1 MQDWTRGRGPIAAMF
16 AVLALVAGCSGTT
29 SSLDGVRAMM
39 MPARNHGYRASE
51 RERECL
57 ARAIFFEA
65 NRSSRD
71 GMIAVGSVV
80 MNRRDSGKW
89 GDDICDVVGARRQF
103 APGVLTRPM
112 NSKALPDVM
121 EATDAVLK
129 GERHAK
135 VGKDVMF
142 FHTAGL
148 KFPYKNMHYTTVAG
162 GNAFYF
168 KKDRKQDRLPVEPK
182 FELPEVMVAEAAP
195 ARPEPVQAGL
205 PAAAPTATAPEVQV
219 AFAGDTPT
227 ARTKRTGLFGRKRV
241 APVEDVPVAE
251 PLEAVQIVLADA
263 APIPPERG
271 EVLPAPQPDGVAA
284 APAAA
289 FESVPETPETP
300 RTKSRKNRKAKP
312 AAGTMTASVY
322 DEAPAPERFGGATV
336 QPSYADAADTGL
348 SFGDGTGTG
357 ILGRLVVDGGWQ

>member
-16 AVLALVAGCSGTT
+16 AVFALVAGCSGTT
-29 SSLDGVRAMM
+29 SSLDSVRAMV
-39 MPARNHGYRASE
+39 MPARDHGYRASA

-103 APGVLTRPM
+103 APGVLSRPM
-112 NSKALPDVM
+112 NSRALPDVM

-129 GERHAK
+129 GERHPK

-162 GNAFYF
+162 GNAFYY
-168 KKDRKQDRLPVEPK
+168 KKDRKRDRLPVEPK
-182 FELPEVMVAEAAP
+182 FELPEVMVAD
-195 ARPEPVQAGL
+195 
-205 PAAAPTATAPEVQV
+205 AAPTSGAAEEVQV

-227 ARTKRTGLFGRKRV
+227 ARAKRTGLFGRKKV
-241 APVEDVPVAE
+241 APAGEVPAAE
-251 PLEAVQIVLADA
+251 SSEMAEVVLADA

-271 EVLPAPQPDGVAA
+271 EVVPDPQQAVAA
-284 APAAA
+284 APAVA
-289 FESVPETPETP
+289 FEGVPETVETL
-300 RTKSRKNRKAKP
+300 RTKLRKNRKTKP
-312 AAGTMTASVY
+312 AAGTMTAAIY

-336 QPSYADAADTGL
+336 QPTYADAADTGL

>member
-1 MQDWTRGRGPIAAMF
+1 MQDWTRGHGPLAAMF

-29 SSLDGVRAMM
+29 SSFRSGLSGVKAIV
-39 MPARNHGYRASE
+39 MPARSHGYRASE
-51 RERECL
+51 RERQCL

-89 GDDICDVVGARRQF
+89 GEDICEVVGARRQF

-112 NSKALPDVM
+112 NSRALPDVM

-129 GERHAK
+129 GERHPK

-195 ARPEPVQAGL
+195 TPG
-205 PAAAPTATAPEVQV
+205 AAEEVQV

-227 ARTKRTGLFGRKRV
+227 ARAKRTGLFGRKKV
-241 APVEDVPVAE
+241 APAEEVPAAE
-251 PLEAVQIVLADA
+251 SFDAAEVVLADA
-263 APIPPERG
+263 APIPPKRG
-271 EVLPAPQPDGVAA
+271 EVMPDLRQAVAV
-284 APAAA
+284 APAVA
-289 FESVPETPETP
+289 FEGVHEAVETP
-300 RTKSRKNRKAKP
+300 RTKSRKNRNAKP
-312 AAGTMTASVY
+312 TVKTMTAAIY

-336 QPSYADAADTGL
+336 QPTYADAADTGL